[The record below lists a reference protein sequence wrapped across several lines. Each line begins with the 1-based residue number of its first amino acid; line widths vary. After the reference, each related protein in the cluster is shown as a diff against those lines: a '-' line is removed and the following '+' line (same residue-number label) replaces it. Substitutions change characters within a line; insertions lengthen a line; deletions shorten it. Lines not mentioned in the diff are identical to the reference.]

1 LVTADLPR
9 ILDPEP
15 VTSLAEYIERGGGAG
30 LEAAAKLGAAATIE
44 ELDASGLRGRG
55 GAGFPTGTKW
65 RTVAANAAAAGA
77 ATVVVNGAEGEPGSF
92 KDRTLLARNPYRVLE
107 GALIAADTVGAER
120 VVVAVKATFAEA
132 RTALQQAID
141 DIARGGWGRGIAV
154 DVVAGPE
161 EYLFG
166 EETGLLEVVDGRPPF
181 PRVAPPYRDG
191 PDVLGAPPTL
201 ANNVE
206 TLANVACILANG
218 PAWFRQHGTERSP
231 GTIVCTV
238 SGATQR
244 AGVAE
249 VAMGTPL
256 RTVIDQVGGG
266 PEPGRHVQA
275 VLSGV
280 AHPLI
285 HAARL
290 DTPLT
295 YEDMEAAGSGLGAC
309 GFIVFDDAADM
320 VAVAQ
325 GVARFLA
332 VESCGQCTPCKQDG
346 LAIAEILDRFR
357 QSNGT
362 DEDVDE
368 LAARVATVTDEA
380 RCFLAQQQ
388 QRVVNSL
395 LGLFPGALARHME
408 EADDRSPA
416 ATPVLVAPL
425 VSLDGEHAVLDEEH
439 AAKQPD
445 WTYDAV
451 DSGAAPA
458 ERLATR

>member
-1 LVTADLPR
+1 MSLV
-9 ILDPEP
+9 
-15 VTSLAEYIERGGGAG
+15 
-30 LEAAAKLGAAATIE
+30 K
-44 ELDASGLRGRG
+44 
-55 GAGFPTGTKW
+55 
-65 RTVAANAAAAGA
+65 
-77 ATVVVNGAEGEPGSF
+77 
-92 KDRTLLARNPYRVLE
+92 
-107 GALIAADTVGAER
+107 
-120 VVVAVKATFAEA
+120 
-132 RTALQQAID
+132 
-141 DIARGGWGRGIAV
+141 
-154 DVVAGPE
+154 GPE

-191 PDVLGAPPTL
+191 LDALGAAPTL

-206 TLANVACILANG
+206 TMAHVACILANG
-218 PAWFRQHGTERSP
+218 PAWFREHGTEQSP

-256 RTVIDQVGGG
+256 RDVIDTIGGG

-280 AHPLI
+280 AHPFV

-346 LAIAEILDRFR
+346 LAIAEILARFCT
-357 QSNGT
+357 SNGT

-368 LAARVATVTDEA
+368 LAARVRDGDRRGPLLPRPPAAAGGQQPARPVPGGARSAHGGVRGPLTGRDAGGGRPTGQPRRRPRRDRRGARGEAAGLDVRRRRLGRRAGGAPGDPVTAVRSPRGRRRSSVPGRSPGPA
-380 RCFLAQQQ
+380 RC
-388 QRVVNSL
+388 
-395 LGLFPGALARHME
+395 
-408 EADDRSPA
+408 
-416 ATPVLVAPL
+416 T
-425 VSLDGEHAVLDEEH
+425 
-439 AAKQPD
+439 
-445 WTYDAV
+445 
-451 DSGAAPA
+451 
-458 ERLATR
+458 